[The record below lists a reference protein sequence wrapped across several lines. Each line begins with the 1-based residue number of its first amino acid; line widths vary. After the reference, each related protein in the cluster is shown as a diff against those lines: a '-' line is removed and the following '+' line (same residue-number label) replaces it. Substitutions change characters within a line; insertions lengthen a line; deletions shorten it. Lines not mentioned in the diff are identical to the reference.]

1 MNNFWIILI
10 GFLVLLVLDLA
21 TVAARVGL
29 LHTSLARLLAQR
41 ETGEERIQPTL
52 HLVQNLT
59 RLQASLN
66 LARLIW
72 RFLIAGLILIYL
84 YSLTQTPSIW
94 LVVGI
99 LLLAAFLFFWLE
111 WVVSVNVIKEPLSW
125 AFRMTPFTRALMFL
139 LTPFVLLPLMSSGEV
154 ETTPET
160 TGPLAITEDDL
171 KVMVNAGQQEGLFET
186 EEQMMIYSIF
196 DLGNRLAREIMIPR
210 IDVLALDVETE
221 LAEAIDALITSGYSR
236 VPVYVETVDNILG
249 LLYAKDLLTVWREG
263 NKTESLREL
272 LRPAYFVPE
281 AKKVDELLTEL
292 QGQRVHMAIV
302 VDEYGGVAGVVTL
315 EDIVEEILGEIQDE
329 YDDAEESP
337 YEELSTNEF
346 IFLGRVDLDDFNEIV
361 DAELPKEDADTLGG
375 YIYSRLGRVP
385 TAGESV
391 QVDNMQLTVE
401 QVIGRRIR
409 KVRVLGLQAEAPQKV
424 EEG

>member
-1 MNNFWIILI
+1 VNNFWIILI
-10 GFLVLLVLDLA
+10 GLLVLLTLDLA

-41 ETGEERIQPTL
+41 ETGEEKIQPTL
-52 HLVQNLT
+52 HLVQNLP

-66 LARLIW
+66 LARLFW
-72 RFLIAGLILIYL
+72 RFLIAGLIPLYL
-84 YSLTQTPSIW
+84 YGVTQSPSLW

-99 LLLAAFLFFWLE
+99 LLLAAFVVFWLE
-111 WVVSVNVIKEPLSW
+111 WTVSVTVIKEPLTW

-139 LTPFVLLPLMSSGEV
+139 LTPLVILPLMSSGEV
-154 ETTPET
+154 ETAPET
-160 TGPLAITEDDL
+160 TGPLVITEDDL
-171 KVMVNAGQQEGLFET
+171 KIMVNAGQQEGLFEP

-210 IDVLALDVETE
+210 IDVLALDVETG
-221 LAEAIDALITSGYSR
+221 LAQAVDVLIQSGYSR

-263 NKTESLREL
+263 NQSDSLREL

-281 AKKVDELLTEL
+281 AKKVDELLAEL

-337 YEELSTNEF
+337 YEELSADEY

-361 DAELPKEDADTLGG
+361 NAELPKEDADTLGG
-375 YIYSRLGRVP
+375 FIYSRLGRVP
-385 TAGESV
+385 SAGESV
-391 QVDNMQLTVE
+391 EVDNMQLTVE
-401 QVIGRRIR
+401 QVSGRRIR
-409 KVRVLGLQAEAPQKV
+409 KVRVRGLQADASQRIE
-424 EEG
+424 

>member
-10 GFLVLLVLDLA
+10 GLLVLLALDLA

-41 ETGEERIQPTL
+41 ETGEEKIQPTL
-52 HLVQNLT
+52 HLVQNLP

-72 RFLIAGLILIYL
+72 RFLIAGFILFYL
-84 YSLTQTPSIW
+84 YGMTQTPTVW

-99 LLLAAFLFFWLE
+99 LLIAAFVVFWLE
-111 WVVSVNVIKEPLSW
+111 WIVSVNVIKEPLSW

-139 LTPFVLLPLMSSGEV
+139 LTPFVVLPLMSSGEV

-160 TGPLAITEDDL
+160 TGPLVITEDDL
-171 KVMVNAGQQEGLFET
+171 KVMVNAGQQEGLFEP

-210 IDVLALDVETE
+210 IDVLALDVETD
-221 LAEAIDALITSGYSR
+221 LAEAIDALINSGYSR

-249 LLYAKDLLTVWREG
+249 LLYAKDLLNVWREG
-263 NKTESLREL
+263 NKIDSLREL

-337 YEELSTNEF
+337 YEELSADEY

-361 DAELPKEDADTLGG
+361 NAELPKEDADTLGG
-375 YIYSRLGRVP
+375 FIYSRLGRVP
-385 TAGESV
+385 SAGESV
-391 QVDNMQLTVE
+391 DVDNMQLTVE
-401 QVIGRRIR
+401 QVSGRRIR
-409 KVRVLGLQAEAPQKV
+409 KVRVRGLQADASQRIE
-424 EEG
+424 

>member
-1 MNNFWIILI
+1 VNNFWVILI

-41 ETGEERIQPTL
+41 ETGEEMIQPTL

-84 YSLTQTPSIW
+84 YTLTQTTSVW
-94 LVVGI
+94 LVVSI
-99 LLLAAFLFFWLE
+99 LLLAAFLVFWLE
-111 WVVSVNVIKEPLSW
+111 WVVSVHVIKEPLSW

-171 KVMVNAGQQEGLFET
+171 KVMVNAGQQEGLFEP

-221 LAEAIDALITSGYSR
+221 LAEAIDALIKSGYSR

-249 LLYAKDLLTVWREG
+249 LLYAKDLLSVWREG
-263 NKTESLREL
+263 NKIESLREL

-337 YEELSTNEF
+337 YEELSANEF

-361 DAELPKEDADTLGG
+361 EADLPKDDADTLGG

-409 KVRVLGLQAEAPQKV
+409 KVRVLGLQAEAAQKV
-424 EEG
+424 EER

>member
-10 GFLVLLVLDLA
+10 GLLVLLVLDLA

-41 ETGEERIQPTL
+41 ETGEEKIQPTL
-52 HLVQNLT
+52 HLVQNLP

-72 RFLIAGLILIYL
+72 RFLIAGFILFYL
-84 YSLTQTPSIW
+84 YGMTQTPTVW

-99 LLLAAFLFFWLE
+99 LLLAAFVVFWLE
-111 WVVSVNVIKEPLSW
+111 WIVSVNVIKEPLSW

-139 LTPFVLLPLMSSGEV
+139 LTPFVVLPLMSSGEI

-160 TGPLAITEDDL
+160 TGPLVITEDDL
-171 KVMVNAGQQEGLFET
+171 KVMVNAGQQEGLFEP

-210 IDVLALDVETE
+210 IDVLALDVETD
-221 LAEAIDALITSGYSR
+221 LAEAIDALINSGYSR

-249 LLYAKDLLTVWREG
+249 LLYAKDLLNVWREG
-263 NKTESLREL
+263 NKIDSLREL

-337 YEELSTNEF
+337 YEELSADEY

-361 DAELPKEDADTLGG
+361 NAELPKEDADTLGG
-375 YIYSRLGRVP
+375 FIYSRLGRVP

-391 QVDNMQLTVE
+391 DVDNMQLTVE
-401 QVIGRRIR
+401 QVSGRRIR
-409 KVRVLGLQAEAPQKV
+409 KVRVRGLQADASQRIE
-424 EEG
+424 

>member
-1 MNNFWIILI
+1 VNNFWIILI
-10 GFLVLLVLDLA
+10 GLLVLLALDLA

-41 ETGEERIQPTL
+41 DTGEEKIDPTL
-52 HLVQNLT
+52 HLVQNLP

-72 RFLIAGLILIYL
+72 RFLIVGLILLYL
-84 YSLTQTPSIW
+84 YSMTQAPSVW

-99 LLLAAFLFFWLE
+99 LLLTAFVVFWLE
-111 WVVSVNVIKEPLSW
+111 WIVSIRVIKEPLPW
-125 AFRMTPFTRALMFL
+125 AIRMTPFARTLMFM
-139 LTPFVLLPLMSSGEV
+139 LTPLVILPLMSSGEI
-154 ETTPET
+154 ETAPDS

-171 KVMVNAGQQEGLFET
+171 KIMVNAGQQEGLFEP

-196 DLGNRLAREIMIPR
+196 DLGDRLAREIMVPR
-210 IDVLALDVETE
+210 IDVLALDVETK
-221 LAEAIDALITSGYSR
+221 LAEAVDALINSGYSR
-236 VPVYVETVDNILG
+236 VPVYKETVDNILG

-263 NKTESLREL
+263 NQVESLREM

-281 AKKVDELLTEL
+281 AKKVDELLTEM
-292 QGQRVHMAIV
+292 QGQRIHMAIV

-329 YDDAEESP
+329 FDDAEESP
-337 YEELSTNEF
+337 YEELSSNEY

-361 DAELPKEDADTLGG
+361 NAELPKEDADSLGG

-385 TAGESV
+385 KAGEIV
-391 QVDNMQLTVE
+391 EVDDLQLTVE
-401 QVIGRRIR
+401 QVSGRRIR
-409 KVRVLGLQAEAPQKV
+409 KVRVRGAQAATSQRTE
-424 EEG
+424 

>member
-1 MNNFWIILI
+1 MINFWIILI

-41 ETGEERIQPTL
+41 ETGEEMIQPTL

-84 YSLTQTPSIW
+84 YTLTQTPSVW

-99 LLLAAFLFFWLE
+99 LLLTAFLVFWLE

-171 KVMVNAGQQEGLFET
+171 KVMVNAGQQEGLFEP

-221 LAEAIDALITSGYSR
+221 LAEAIDALIKSGYSR

-263 NKTESLREL
+263 NKIESLREL

-361 DAELPKEDADTLGG
+361 HAELPKEDADTLGG

-391 QVDNMQLTVE
+391 EVDNMQLTVE

-409 KVRVLGLQAEAPQKV
+409 KVRVLGLQAETPQKV

>member
-10 GFLVLLVLDLA
+10 GFLVLLGLDLA

-41 ETGEERIQPTL
+41 ETGEEMIQPTL

-84 YSLTQTPSIW
+84 YTLTQTPSVW

-99 LLLAAFLFFWLE
+99 LLLTAFLVFWLE

-139 LTPFVLLPLMSSGEV
+139 LTPFVFLPLMSSGEV

-171 KVMVNAGQQEGLFET
+171 KVMVNAGQQEGLFEP

-221 LAEAIDALITSGYSR
+221 LAEAIDALIKSGYSR

-263 NKTESLREL
+263 NKIESLREL

-361 DAELPKEDADTLGG
+361 HAELPKEDADTLGG

-391 QVDNMQLTVE
+391 EVDNMQLTVE

-409 KVRVLGLQAEAPQKV
+409 KVRVLGLQAETPQKV

>member
-10 GFLVLLVLDLA
+10 GFLILLVLDLA

-41 ETGEERIQPTL
+41 ETGEKKIQPTL
-52 HLVQNLT
+52 HLVQNLP

-72 RFLIAGLILIYL
+72 RFLIAGLILLYL
-84 YSLTQTPSIW
+84 YSVTQTPSVW

-99 LLLAAFLFFWLE
+99 LLLAAFVVFWLE
-111 WVVSVNVIKEPLSW
+111 WIVSVNVIKEPLSW
-125 AFRMTPFTRALMFL
+125 AFRLTPFTRALMFL
-139 LTPFVLLPLMSSGEV
+139 LTPFVVLPLMSSGEV

-171 KVMVNAGQQEGLFET
+171 KVMVNAGQLEGLFEP

-210 IDVLALDVETE
+210 IDVLALDVETD
-221 LAEAIDALITSGYSR
+221 LGEAIDALINSGYSR
-236 VPVYVETVDNILG
+236 VPVYVDTVDNILG
-249 LLYAKDLLTVWREG
+249 LLYAKDLLNVWREG
-263 NKTESLREL
+263 NKIESLREL

-337 YEELSTNEF
+337 YEELSADEY

-361 DAELPKEDADTLGG
+361 NAELPKEDADTLGG

-385 TAGESV
+385 TAGESI
-391 QVDNMQLTVE
+391 DINNMQLTVE
-401 QVIGRRIR
+401 QVSGRRIR
-409 KVRVLGLQAEAPQKV
+409 KVRVRGLQADASQRIE
-424 EEG
+424 

>member
-41 ETGEERIQPTL
+41 ETGEEMIQPTL

-84 YSLTQTPSIW
+84 YTLTQTPSVW

-99 LLLAAFLFFWLE
+99 LLLTAFLVFWLE

-139 LTPFVLLPLMSSGEV
+139 LTPFVFLPLMSSGEV

-171 KVMVNAGQQEGLFET
+171 KVMVNAGQQEGLFEP

-221 LAEAIDALITSGYSR
+221 LAEAIDALIKSGYSR

-263 NKTESLREL
+263 NKIESLREL

-361 DAELPKEDADTLGG
+361 HAELPKEDADTLGG

-391 QVDNMQLTVE
+391 EVDNMQLTVE

-409 KVRVLGLQAEAPQKV
+409 KVRVLGLQAETPQKV

>member
-41 ETGEERIQPTL
+41 ETGEEMIQPTL

-84 YSLTQTPSIW
+84 YTLTQTPSVW

-99 LLLAAFLFFWLE
+99 LLLTAFLVFWLE

-171 KVMVNAGQQEGLFET
+171 KVMVNAGQQEGLFEP

-221 LAEAIDALITSGYSR
+221 LAEAIDALIKSGYSR

-263 NKTESLREL
+263 NKIESLREL

-361 DAELPKEDADTLGG
+361 HAELPKEDADTLGG

-391 QVDNMQLTVE
+391 EVDNMQLTVE

-409 KVRVLGLQAEAPQKV
+409 KVRVLGLQAETPQKV

>member
-10 GFLVLLVLDLA
+10 GLLVLLALDLA

-41 ETGEERIQPTL
+41 ETGEEKIQPTL
-52 HLVQNLT
+52 HLVQNLP

-72 RFLIAGLILIYL
+72 RFLIAGFILFYL
-84 YSLTQTPSIW
+84 YGMTQTPTVW

-99 LLLAAFLFFWLE
+99 LLIAAFVVFWLE
-111 WVVSVNVIKEPLSW
+111 WIVSVNVIKEPLSW

-139 LTPFVLLPLMSSGEV
+139 LTPFVVLPLMSSGEV

-160 TGPLAITEDDL
+160 TGPLVITEDDL
-171 KVMVNAGQQEGLFET
+171 KVMVNAGQQEGLFEP

-210 IDVLALDVETE
+210 IDVLALDVETN
-221 LAEAIDALITSGYSR
+221 LTEAIDALINSGYSR

-249 LLYAKDLLTVWREG
+249 LLYAKDLLNVWREG
-263 NKTESLREL
+263 NKIDSLREL

-337 YEELSTNEF
+337 YEELSADEY

-361 DAELPKEDADTLGG
+361 NAELPKEDADTLGG
-375 YIYSRLGRVP
+375 FIYSRLGRVP
-385 TAGESV
+385 SAGESV
-391 QVDNMQLTVE
+391 DVDNMQLTVE
-401 QVIGRRIR
+401 QVSGRRIR
-409 KVRVLGLQAEAPQKV
+409 KVRVRGLQADASQRIE
-424 EEG
+424 